1 MFDYGG
7 GGMDILK
14 EVWKSLNASGVLKSV
29 LEFLPAKLTASAVA
43 MSMMDVGVV
52 FVCFIALAVIDIIT
66 RCIAQSAMLY
76 EKTYG
81 TAFTEKRGNIV
92 TFIRYIPS
100 AHRWRYIDSGSLR
113 DGFFSK
119 ILSYMLMIIVAYIG
133 DFIVGHHGMP
143 QLFGSLIIA
152 VLTFTEALSVL
163 ENLGQAHV
171 AVAKEIWALINK
183 RKEAIK

>member
-1 MFDYGG
+1 
-7 GGMDILK
+7 MDALK
-14 EVWKSLNASGVLKSV
+14 EIWKSLHASGTVKAV
-29 LEFLPAKLTASAVA
+29 AEFLPAKLAASAVA
-43 MSMMDVGVV
+43 MTMMDVGLV
-52 FVCFIALAVIDIIT
+52 FVCFIVLAVIDIVT
-66 RCIAQSAMLY
+66 RCIAQSAILW

-81 TAFTEKRGNIV
+81 KELTEKRGNIV
-92 TFIRYIPS
+92 AFIRYIPS
-100 AHRWRYIDSGSLR
+100 AHRWRYIDSGALR

-133 DFIVGHHGMP
+133 DYIVGHHGIP

-171 AVAKEIWALINK
+171 AVAKELWALINK